1 MDEEKVVDVILY
13 SSSGAGFTIGSIR
26 VDDELD
32 HVMREG
38 VKYELCPMY
47 GAPPRFGA
55 PVRLRRFVL
64 APIPAEEKHKNVPVD
79 ISAKN
84 LVADYQIASISED
97 DRGIQITYAK
107 KTKTVEQL
115 ERELDL
121 ARHEIDELKKLNA
134 RQHDLVYKECLAE
147 AKRDI
152 IQAIGEL

>member
-1 MDEEKVVDVILY
+1 MDDEKIVDVILY
-13 SSSGAGFTIGSIR
+13 DAVGPGFTVGSIR
-26 VDDELD
+26 VDDEFN
-32 HVMREG
+32 HVLLAG
-38 VKYELCPMY
+38 AKYELCPMY
-47 GAPPRFGA
+47 GASHRRGHPVELKRFM
-55 PVRLRRFVL
+55 LS
-64 APIPAEEKHKNVPVD
+64 PIPAEETPKKVPVD

-121 ARHEIDELKKLNA
+121 ARHEIVELKHAAKQ
-134 RQHDLVYKECLAE
+134 RYDQIYKECLAE